1 MREGFEQSGT
11 FWSGVECK
19 VERKSKEIKK
29 KKGRGTCVEEVA
41 GKKRKEGN
49 KEKKLR
55 VRVWRRKKEGKK
67 KGNMDKKNIIK

>member
-19 VERKSKEIKK
+19 VERKSKEINK

-41 GKKRKEGN
+41 GKGRKKEN
-49 KEKKLR
+49 KEKK
-55 VRVWRRKKEGKK
+55 
-67 KGNMDKKNIIK
+67 